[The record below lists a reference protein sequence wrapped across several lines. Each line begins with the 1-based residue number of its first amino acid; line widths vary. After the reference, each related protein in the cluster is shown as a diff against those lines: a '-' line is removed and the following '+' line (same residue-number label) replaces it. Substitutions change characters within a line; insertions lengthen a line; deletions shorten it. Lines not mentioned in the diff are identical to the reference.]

1 MVSLFFMIEKKMN
14 GSSIIL
20 FPVLAT
26 FLICTIQTANS
37 ATFHFLEKQMG
48 TMERGEEMKHQEKQ
62 TFPPTW
68 FVLLPFQ
75 NAPGPR
81 SSDADTH
88 NLTPYG
94 EPDSSQPPETHQS
107 GIRFDRCIDTDMCLF
122 IITEKNNQRERQVM
136 VELYGTN
143 VPHLRESC
151 EQERVLATD
160 AMELLQQILS
170 DASQID
176 VYDHYKVGRKHMA
189 RVVVDGQ
196 DLSELLISQ
205 GLAAPKGHGSKDW
218 CTD

>member
-1 MVSLFFMIEKKMN
+1 
-14 GSSIIL
+14 
-20 FPVLAT
+20 
-26 FLICTIQTANS
+26 
-37 ATFHFLEKQMG
+37 
-48 TMERGEEMKHQEKQ
+48 
-62 TFPPTW
+62 
-68 FVLLPFQ
+68 
-75 NAPGPR
+75 
-81 SSDADTH
+81 
-88 NLTPYG
+88 
-94 EPDSSQPPETHQS
+94 
-107 GIRFDRCIDTDMCLF
+107 
-122 IITEKNNQRERQVM
+122 M

>member
-14 GSSIIL
+14 GLSIIL

-26 FLICTIQTANS
+26 FLICTIQTAHS
-37 ATFHFLEKQMG
+37 GTFHFL
-48 TMERGEEMKHQEKQ
+48 EKQ

-68 FVLLPFQ
+68 LVLLPFQ

-107 GIRFDRCIDTDMCLF
+107 GIRFDRCIDTDRCLF

-160 AMELLQQILS
+160 AMELLQQTLS

-205 GLAAPKGHGSKDW
+205 GLAAAKGHGSKDW